1 MRRLLVS
8 WCVLSAA
15 MMITGGTA
23 EAQRGQG
30 RGQGQPQPRV
40 EAPAGRPERPAPRQ
54 PRASEERVRPERG
67 QGASEALRRNPRL
80 AESVRDLLPGQDLD
94 TAASG
99 FRNAGQFIAAAHV
112 AHNLGIPFSQ
122 LKSRMV
128 DRDMSLGEAI
138 KDLRPDADARGEAR
152 KAEAAARERM
162 SRAEPHR

>member
-1 MRRLLVS
+1 MGRFLVS
-8 WCVLSAA
+8 CCVLSAA

-30 RGQGQPQPRV
+30 QPRV
-40 EAPAGRPERPAPRQ
+40 DAPAGRPERSPPQ
-54 PRASEERVRPERG
+54 PRASEERVRQDGDQR
-67 QGASEALRRNPRL
+67 ASEALRRNPRL
-80 AESVRDLLPGQDLD
+80 AESVRDLLPGHNLD

-99 FRNAGQFIAAAHV
+99 FRNAGQFIAAAHA

-162 SRAEPHR
+162 SRAERNR

>member
-1 MRRLLVS
+1 
-8 WCVLSAA
+8 
-15 MMITGGTA
+15 MMITGGAA

-30 RGQGQPQPRV
+30 CGQGQGQPPVQ
-40 EAPAGRPERPAPRQ
+40 APAGRPERPSPGQ
-54 PRASEERVRPERG
+54 PRASGERVRPERDRS
-67 QGASEALRRNPRL
+67 ASEALRRNPRL

-99 FRNAGQFIAAAHV
+99 FRNTGQFIAAAHV
-112 AHNLGIPFSQ
+112 SHNLGIPFSQ

-138 KDLRPDADARGEAR
+138 RDLRSDADGRGEAR

-162 SRAEPHR
+162 SRAERRR